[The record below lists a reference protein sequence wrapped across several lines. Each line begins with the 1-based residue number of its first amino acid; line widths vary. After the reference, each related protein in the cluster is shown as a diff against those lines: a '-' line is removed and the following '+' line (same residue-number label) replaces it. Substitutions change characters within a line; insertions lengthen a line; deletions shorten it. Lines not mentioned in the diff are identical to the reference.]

1 MRLATTR
8 DQDERSSKR
17 LVHRRERDALKAILK
32 ITKRRDLRPLT
43 TSSHPVDA
51 SRKHMD
57 LIIKLGCDRFV
68 RVFPCGCHGY
78 ENYPTILDNITPSY
92 SV

>member
-1 MRLATTR
+1 MGQSTM
-8 DQDERSSKR
+8 SKGGDHTMIGLFLIGSMCEVR
-17 LVHRRERDALKAILK
+17 V
-32 ITKRRDLRPLT
+32 RDLRPLT